1 MPARSRATKRVKAA
15 SAPAGAGP
23 RIVDAASAQAASR
36 LIPRVEAILDRALEL
51 ERARMTEID
60 ASALEVRRS
69 ARNLVHYLAFRQT
82 DLRPIQEELSCLGL
96 SSLARVEAGTQA
108 ALEAVL
114 VALRA
119 LAGKPAPG
127 RRPRPAIDIREGPQ
141 ILQANARALL
151 GLPAGKRAGRIMVTM
166 PSEAARE
173 PDLVDELLAT
183 GMDVMRINCAH
194 DDVEAWLAMIRLL
207 RRAERKQGRSCRV
220 YADLAGPKLRT
231 GPLAPAGQ
239 VMKLRP
245 HRDIRGQVL
254 APARVRLLPLDAP
267 TEAGEPAA
275 VATVPIGGPALGEA
289 APGDRLHFHDTRGR
303 ERAIT
308 LLRRD
313 GPGFLGEIEETAILE
328 TGLPLVLGRDGSPR
342 SEGVVGPLPEVEEPL
357 TLAAGDL
364 LVLTRG
370 QEPGRAAVRGSG
382 GRVLEPAR
390 IPCTLE
396 DVFDSVRAGEPVWFD
411 DGRIGGDVVSAAKE
425 RIEVRITHVP
435 SKGGK
440 LRPEKGINLP
450 ETDLRTPA
458 LTEKDLADL
467 ESLAHHVDMV
477 GLSFV
482 RRPDDVLRLEQE
494 LTRLDAQHLGVV
506 LKVETRRG
514 FENLPRLLLTALQ
527 SPPVG
532 VMVARGDLAVEV
544 GFERMAEVQ
553 EQILWLCEAAH
564 VPVIWATQVLEGLA
578 KSGTPSRA
586 EVTDAVMSG
595 RAECVMLNKGPHI
608 VEAVRFLGG
617 LLERMEAHR
626 SKQRPRLRRLA
637 VSEL

>member
-1 MPARSRATKRVKAA
+1 
-15 SAPAGAGP
+15 
-23 RIVDAASAQAASR
+23 VDASSAQSAAR
-36 LIPRVEAILDRALEL
+36 LIPRVEAILGRALEL
-51 ERARMTEID
+51 ERARAAEID

-69 ARNLVHYLAFRQT
+69 ARNLVHYLALRQA
-82 DLRPIQEELSCLGL
+82 DLRPIQEELASLGL

-114 VALRA
+114 LALRA
-119 LAGKPAPG
+119 LAGTPAPG
-127 RRPRPAIDIREGPQ
+127 RRPRPAIDVREGPQ
-141 ILQANARALL
+141 ILQSNARALL
-151 GLPAGKRAGRIMVTM
+151 GIPAGKRSGRIMVTM

-173 PDLVDELLAT
+173 PALVEELLAA
-183 GMDVMRINCAH
+183 GMDVMRVNCAH
-194 DDVEAWLAMIRLL
+194 DHVDAWLAMVQHL
-207 RRAERKQGRSCRV
+207 RKAERRLGRSCRV

-239 VMKLRP
+239 VTKLRP

-254 APARVRLLPLDAP
+254 APARVRLLPADAP
-267 TEAGEPAA
+267 GEAGEPVA
-275 VATVPIGGPALGEA
+275 VATVPIGGLALAEA

-313 GPGFLGEIEETAILE
+313 GPGFLGETEETAILE
-328 TGLPLVLGRDGSPR
+328 TGLPLVLARDGSPR
-342 SEGVVGPLPEVEEPL
+342 SEGVVGPLPSVVEPL
-357 TLAAGDL
+357 SLAAGDI

-370 QEPGRAAVRGSG
+370 QEPGRAAVRGAG

-390 IPCTLE
+390 IPCTLD
-396 DVFDSVRAGEPVWFD
+396 DVFESVRAGEPVWFD
-411 DGRIGGDVVSAAKE
+411 DGRIGGDVVSATKE
-425 RIEVRITHVP
+425 RIEVRIAQVP
-435 SKGGK
+435 AKGGK

-450 ETDLRTPA
+450 ETDLRTAA
-458 LTEKDLADL
+458 LTAKDLEDL
-467 ESLAHHVDMV
+467 ESLARHVDMV

-482 RRPDDVLRLEQE
+482 RRADDVLRLEQE

-578 KSGTPSRA
+578 KSGTPTRA

-595 RAECVMLNKGPHI
+595 RAECVMLNKGPH
-608 VEAVRFLGG
+608 VAEAVRFLGG

-637 VSEL
+637 VSDL